1 MSAALGPVI
10 VVAPGCW
17 RSPKIGPH
25 AGTGKPR
32 PAVNADRYHL
42 ARPEP
47 SGGTYVG
54 SDKCVLCHEEIA
66 QRYQSHPMA
75 HTSATVEQA
84 TTLEDYDD
92 QVSFAT
98 PGRLQYRVEQTEHGV
113 FHHEL
118 MRDRDDEV
126 LYDRSV
132 PVHFV
137 IGSGKRG
144 RSYATNRD
152 GLLFLSPISWY
163 SERSRWDL
171 SPGYATS
178 VGPRFERRLIDG
190 CVQCHVGQI
199 ASDPTERDRFLAPV
213 IIEGPLGCERCHGP
227 GERHIA
233 HHEADVPDTIIDTIV
248 NPIDLEPKRR
258 DDVCYQCHA
267 EGIVK
272 ILRYG
277 RSDYDFRPGMKLH
290 DVWTVF
296 FEGTGVDDDGNTKA
310 VSQVEQMSASKCYQA
325 SDGRLGCI
333 SCHDPH
339 GLPAE
344 AEREAFYRKRC
355 LECHEDVSRCS
366 APIAERDLESD
377 SCIACHMPRLAAN
390 NVPHTSQT
398 DHHVL
403 RRPVADLPSHTSE
416 KPGVQ
421 LFGDAEEDLPLADRE
436 RARGLLLMGEAQDDH
451 DPFLA
456 HEALNLLQPI
466 LDANPTDLVVM
477 EAVGDG
483 YLIQGHRQEAKQL
496 WERLIRAAPHNES
509 VIEKTAVLCHD
520 MGQLSEALD
529 YFGRLIEINPW
540 GERSFGR
547 KAHILAQLGRIDPAI
562 EAARQCLSR
571 NPGAAHVHS
580 WIAEAYQAV
589 GNDAK
594 SEYHREMAAKI
605 QKNVP

>member
-1 MSAALGPVI
+1 MSATIGLVV
-10 VVAPGCW
+10 VVAQGCW
-17 RSPKIGPH
+17 RSPKVGPRES
-25 AGTGKPR
+25 TGKQSPTNRYGLVR
-32 PAVNADRYHL
+32 PDAPD
-42 ARPEP
+42 
-47 SGGTYVG
+47 SSFVG

-66 QRYQSHPMA
+66 ERYQSHSMA
-75 HTSATVEQA
+75 HTSAIVEQA
-84 TTLEDYDD
+84 TTLEDYDNHT
-92 QVSFAT
+92 SFAT
-98 PGRLQYRVEQTEHGV
+98 PGRLHYRVERTEQGV

-118 MRDRDDEV
+118 MRDRDDAV
-126 LYDRSV
+126 LYDRAV

-152 GLLFLSPISWY
+152 GLLFLSPMSWY
-163 SERSRWDL
+163 SERSQWDL
-171 SPGYATS
+171 SPGYAT
-178 VGPRFERRLIDG
+178 VDGPRFERRLNDS
-190 CVQCHVGQI
+190 CVQCHIGQV
-199 ASDPTERDRFLAPV
+199 SHDPTDRDRFLAPV

-227 GERHIA
+227 GEQHIA
-233 HHEADVPDTIIDTIV
+233 HHESDAPDTIVDIIV
-248 NPIDLEPKRR
+248 NPSSLEPKRR

-277 RSDYDFRPGMKLH
+277 RSDFDFRPGMKLH
-290 DVWTVF
+290 DIWTVF
-296 FEGTGVDDDGNTKA
+296 FEGTGARDDGTTRA
-310 VSQVEQMSASKCYQA
+310 VSQVEQMLVSRCYQA

-344 AEREAFYRKRC
+344 AEREAFYRRRC
-355 LECHEDVSRCS
+355 LACHEDARQCS
-366 APIAERDLESD
+366 APTAQRDAESD
-377 SCIACHMPRLAAN
+377 SCIVCHMPRLEAN

-403 RRPVADLPSHTSE
+403 RQPGPYLPSHASE
-416 KPGVQ
+416 KLGVQ
-421 LFGDAEEDLPLADRE
+421 LFGDAEEDLPLADRA
-436 RARGLLLMGEAQDDH
+436 RARGLFLSGRAQDEN

-456 HEALNLLQPI
+456 HEALNLLHPI

-483 YLIQGHRQEAKQL
+483 YLIQGHRQEARKL
-496 WERLIRAAPHNES
+496 WEQLLVEAPRHES
-509 VIEKTAVLCHD
+509 VLEKTAVLCHD
-520 MGQLSEALD
+520 MGQLRDALD

-547 KAHILAQLGRIDPAI
+547 KAHILAQMGRMDLAI

-571 NPGAAHVHS
+571 NPAAVHVHS
-580 WIAEAYQAV
+580 WITEAYQAV
-589 GNDAK
+589 GDADK

-605 QKNVP
+605 QKNMP